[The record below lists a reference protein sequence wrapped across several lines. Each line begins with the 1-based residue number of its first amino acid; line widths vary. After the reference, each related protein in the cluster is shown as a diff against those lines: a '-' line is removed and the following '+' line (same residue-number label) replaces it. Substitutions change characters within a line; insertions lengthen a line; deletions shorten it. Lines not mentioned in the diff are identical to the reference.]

1 MMLKATICA
10 AAAAGFLAI
19 AAPGAAQAAMPADSG
34 AIGANSGL
42 LQTVAWHHGHFYR
55 HHWGHR
61 RRVCWVTRRIH
72 RHHGHRVVT
81 RVRRCG
87 WR

>member
-34 AIGANSGL
+34 ATGANSGL
-42 LQTVAWHHGHFYR
+42 LQTVAWHHGRYYR
-55 HHWGHR
+55 GHWHR
-61 RRVCWVTRRIH
+61 RRICWVTRRAH
-72 RHHGHRVVT
+72 WRHGHRVVT
-81 RVRRCG
+81 RVRRCA